1 MNRQAVMQTILKGR
15 CVIPGIA
22 AGEVLRTT
30 QAISFWG
37 GVDPET
43 GCICDPKHEL
53 YGRSVAGRV
62 LVFPIGK
69 GSSSAGL
76 VLLELVRIGR
86 APAALINLRTEPIL
100 ATGPIIS
107 RHFYKQDL
115 PVMTLDEAAFER
127 LETGQQVVVD
137 ATRGEVAVGE
147 KNVGTGDG
155 KRRGAWPID

>member
-1 MNRQAVMQTILKGR
+1 MKTILKGR

-22 AGEVLRTT
+22 SGEVVHTS

-43 GCICDPKHEL
+43 GCISDPKHEL
-53 YGRSVAGRV
+53 CGQSVAGKV
-62 LVFPIGK
+62 LVFPIAK

-76 VLLELVRIGR
+76 VLLELVRVDL

-107 RHFYKQDL
+107 RHFYNRDL
-115 PVMTLDEAAFER
+115 PVMTLDESAFAE
-127 LETGQQVVVD
+127 LHSGQQVVVD
-137 ATRGEVAVGE
+137 ATRGEVAIGME
-147 KNVGTGDG
+147 G
-155 KRRGAWPID
+155 KLETLKR

>member
-1 MNRQAVMQTILKGR
+1 MPTILKGR
-15 CVIPGIA
+15 CIIPGIA
-22 AGEVLRTT
+22 TGEVLRTS

-43 GCICDPKHEL
+43 GCISDPKHEL
-53 YGRSVAGRV
+53 CGRSVAGKV
-62 LVFPIGK
+62 MVFPVGK

-107 RHFYKQDL
+107 RHFYNQDL
-115 PVMTLDEAAFER
+115 PVMTLAEAVFDK
-127 LETGQQVVVD
+127 LKTGQQVVVD
-137 ATRGEVAVGE
+137 ATRAEVTIRT
-147 KNVGTGDG
+147 TGC
-155 KRRGAWPID
+155 